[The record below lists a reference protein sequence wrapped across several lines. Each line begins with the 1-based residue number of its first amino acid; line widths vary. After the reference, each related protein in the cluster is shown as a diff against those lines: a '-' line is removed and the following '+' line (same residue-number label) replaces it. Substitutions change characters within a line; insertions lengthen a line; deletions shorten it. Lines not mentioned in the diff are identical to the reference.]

1 MTPAI
6 AGQQA
11 QLYWLAL
18 HLVPGL
24 GTRNALKLIRHFGD
38 PQRIFH
44 ASLSELRA
52 CGELPLAVAESIH
65 SGITFEDASAE
76 ADKAKTIQAEI
87 IPFSD
92 PRYPQRLKEIFDPPI
107 LLYARG
113 RAELL
118 ASHQVAVV
126 GTRRPTPYGRAVA
139 QRLSRELAQAGLTI
153 VSGMARGVDTCA
165 HQGALEA
172 GGSTLAVLG
181 NGVDVC
187 YPRENRKL
195 MDQIGERGLVVSEFP
210 LSSTA
215 FPQNFPIRN
224 RIISGLAYAVL
235 VVEGAQYSGS
245 LITARL
251 ALEQGRDVLA
261 VPGNITSKPSWGPNL
276 LIKDGAKLIQEAS
289 DVVEELPLAVRRELA
304 HAAEQKPPQ
313 LANVETFPTQQASL
327 WQEPS
332 SPLGKKLL
340 ALLQVDI
347 SQHVDEI
354 IRHCEPASPAQ
365 VLSVLSELELF
376 GLVKQLP
383 GKHFVRV
390 WTS

>member
-52 CGELPLAVAESIH
+52 CGELPLAVAETIH

-76 ADKAKTIQAEI
+76 ADKAKAIQAEI
-87 IPFSD
+87 VPFSD

-118 ASHQVAVV
+118 ESHPVAVV
-126 GTRRPTPYGRAVA
+126 GTRRPTTYGRAVA
-139 QRLSRELAQAGLTI
+139 QRLSRELARAGLTI
-153 VSGMARGVDTCA
+153 VSGLARGIDTCA
-165 HQGALEA
+165 HQGALE
-172 GGSTLAVLG
+172 GGGATIAVLG
-181 NGVDVC
+181 NGVDVI

-195 MDQIGERGLVVSEFP
+195 MEQIAERGLIVSEFP

-224 RIISGLAYAVL
+224 RIISGLGYAVL
-235 VVEGAQYSGS
+235 VIEGAQYSGS

-251 ALEQGRDVLA
+251 ALEQGREVLA

-289 DVVEELPLAVRRELA
+289 DVVEELPLTVRRELA
-304 HAAEQKPPQ
+304 HAAEQTAPPDS
-313 LANVETFPTQQASL
+313 NVETFPNQQASL
-327 WQEPS
+327 WQEPA

-340 ALLQVDI
+340 VLLQVDI
-347 SQHVDEI
+347 SQHIDEI
-354 IRHCEPASPAQ
+354 IRHCEPASPGE

-376 GLVKQLP
+376 GVVKQLP